1 LSFLEGIASNS
12 CLSRIRLRLF
22 GIFLAIIKLAK
33 QLGKYKIIF
42 AGGRIREQKESV
54 RYAVPNMQASAICSH
69 VKKHLF
75 AESQL
80 TFLSDKENY
89 LRDAA
94 SHIANR
100 KSSIYRRRNAAHAMT
115 VNLVEREILYY
126 CLWCAVETS
135 RTLHSEFASPKSDHY
150 TCKSTSSLIR
160 LRLVILKRKRKDLLL
175 SIGNVNFFMPSESL
189 RKVITRYR
197 QAFDFSSP
205 IFSAFWQYTSIE
217 LHSETTQWTNDPSKK
232 RNASSI
238 C

>member
-1 LSFLEGIASNS
+1 
-12 CLSRIRLRLF
+12 
-22 GIFLAIIKLAK
+22 
-33 QLGKYKIIF
+33 
-42 AGGRIREQKESV
+42 
-54 RYAVPNMQASAICSH
+54 MQASAICSH

-175 SIGNVNFFMPSESL
+175 SIGKS
-189 RKVITRYR
+189 
-197 QAFDFSSP
+197 
-205 IFSAFWQYTSIE
+205 IFSCLQNLYERSLLVIDRRLIFPVPFSQLFGNIQALNCILKQRSGQMTQAKKEMRVAFAKMW
-217 LHSETTQWTNDPSKK
+217 K
-232 RNASSI
+232 
-238 C
+238 